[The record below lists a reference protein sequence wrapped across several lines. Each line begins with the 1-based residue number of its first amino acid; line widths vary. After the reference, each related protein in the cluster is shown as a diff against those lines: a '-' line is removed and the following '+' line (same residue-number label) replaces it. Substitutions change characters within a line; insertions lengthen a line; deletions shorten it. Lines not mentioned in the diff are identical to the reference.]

1 MQAIIS
7 SITNT
12 DSFFESLKAFASSL
26 SFSTVIMLIMVFFMF
41 VGAIDK
47 IRGNKKG
54 YGEAFDEGF
63 NAMGPLAIAMVGA
76 IAASPVL
83 CVLLEPVLTPVYE
96 FFGASPAVF
105 ATTLLAAD
113 MGGYP
118 LAVSL
123 AGGDEAIGMFAGL
136 IVGTTMGCII
146 LFDIPLALSII
157 KDKQDR
163 SVLACGILLGLVTVP
178 LGCLA
183 GGLCMSATPYKL
195 SFLTLVQ
202 NTIPVTIV
210 AVIIAAGLWFI
221 PTKMMS
227 GFNKFG
233 TGVTAVIAVCVCIAV
248 LQYQTG
254 IRFPLLD
261 KMITEDPATGISPL
275 QNSLLII
282 GNIALVLIG
291 AFPMVEWVK
300 KAFKKPLGALGRKMG
315 MDEIGCAAMIANLAN
330 NIPVFAMF
338 HDMSSKGK
346 LINAAFATC
355 AAFALGDHLGFAASI
370 DKDMIVP
377 VIAAKLVCGIT
388 AVALA
393 ILLSDKLLKKAGV
406 EDRPL

>member
-41 VGAIDK
+41 VGASDK

-83 CVLLEPVLTPVYE
+83 CVLLEPVITPVYE